1 MDKNLIYNFINMLT
15 QNYYSSKCNKE
26 IKDRVN

>member
-26 IKDRVN
+26 INDRVN